1 VNLPNDAGKEATD
14 WFNEVWSKDC
24 DFRDSLDW
32 STVLQNIVAAVPRE
46 GDCLAVFDDSLIDD
60 TGKLLMFE
68 ADQIAPLDGDAL
80 KASKYAGAIQDNG
93 IMRDKWGRVLGYAT
107 SGKRG
112 KQTLSLADNPVVWDR
127 ESARLLSNP
136 WRLNQGRGVP
146 SIITPASN
154 FIDLY
159 EILSSELG
167 TAKRAAKQ
175 YAYVK
180 RADAVADYDAPGGGA
195 AFLPENMGKDAG
207 TVALEG
213 ANEAT
218 ATGSKNYE
226 AIEALTSGYI
236 DYIDAKD
243 DVMIPDLKH
252 PNSQMAPFIDAVQG
266 YGGAALGI
274 ARAYTIM
281 RADSS
286 YTSFRGD
293 MIMTWVTFYWLQKW
307 LERRAADWIARKAL
321 AWAVRRKQIAPLA
334 DQWERKLS
342 WTWPRM
348 PEVNQLD
355 AENAVAAGLKNGT
368 TDYSQLLGPDWRR
381 RLEGLAEQIKT
392 VRQLELPLRVL
403 ETASGGQ
410 VEPDPKKAEDDAAQ
424 KTAAQIKEAT
434 K

>member
-1 VNLPNDAGKEATD
+1 
-14 WFNEVWSKDC
+14 
-24 DFRDSLDW
+24 
-32 STVLQNIVAAVPRE
+32 
-46 GDCLAVFDDSLIDD
+46 
-60 TGKLLMFE
+60 
-68 ADQIAPLDGDAL
+68 
-80 KASKYAGAIQDNG
+80 
-93 IMRDKWGRVLGYAT
+93 
-107 SGKRG
+107 
-112 KQTLSLADNPVVWDR
+112 
-127 ESARLLSNP
+127 
-136 WRLNQGRGVP
+136 
-146 SIITPASN
+146 
-154 FIDLY
+154 
-159 EILSSELG
+159 
-167 TAKRAAKQ
+167 
-175 YAYVK
+175 
-180 RADAVADYDAPGGGA
+180 
-195 AFLPENMGKDAG
+195 
-207 TVALEG
+207 
-213 ANEAT
+213 
-218 ATGSKNYE
+218 
-226 AIEALTSGYI
+226 
-236 DYIDAKD
+236 
-243 DVMIPDLKH
+243 
-252 PNSQMAPFIDAVQG
+252 
-266 YGGAALGI
+266 
-274 ARAYTIM
+274 M